1 MPRSRRIRSGVAI
14 VAMVALST
22 LGVACDRGSDD
33 EQVAELQ
40 QQVDDLQA
48 ELDQTQQELEIQQGQ
63 NEELQTQVDDTQA
76 QLTDTQAQL
85 ADTQTQ
91 LTDAQT
97 QLAQVGELKLAD
109 GTYVGQVLGAH
120 ASPNRVLIFDAA
132 GLFRVAQIAQDVTI
146 TAGGQAFSLSEFGR
160 LLASTDPD
168 DAKLANGNYQIKIQG
183 GLVYSI
189 KKSKK

>member
-1 MPRSRRIRSGVAI
+1 MKRLYRIGFLLVVVA
-14 VAMVALST
+14 VLSSFA
-22 LGVACDRGSDD
+22 VSCDRGSDD
-33 EQVAELQ
+33 EQVQELE
-40 QQVDDLQA
+40 QQVSDLETQ
-48 ELDQTQQELEIQQGQ
+48 LDQTQQELEIQQGQ

-76 QLTDTQAQL
+76 QLSDTQAQL

-97 QLAQVGELKLAD
+97 QLAQVGELKLED

-146 TAGGQAFSLSEFGR
+146 TSGGQTLSLSEFGR

-168 DAKLANGNYQIKIQG
+168 DAKLANGNYQIKIRG
-183 GLVYSI
+183 GLVFSI

>member
-1 MPRSRRIRSGVAI
+1 MQRLNRIGVVS
-14 VAMVALST
+14 VAVVGFSSLA
-22 LGVACDRGSDD
+22 VACDRGSDD
-33 EQVAELQ
+33 EQVQELE
-40 QQVDDLQA
+40 QQVSDLEA
-48 ELDQTQQELEIQQGQ
+48 ELDQTQQELEIEQGQ
-63 NEELQTQVDDTQA
+63 NGELQTQVDDTQA
-76 QLTDTQAQL
+76 QLDDLQGQL
-85 ADTQTQ
+85 ADTQAQ

-97 QLAQVGELKLAD
+97 QLAQVGELELED

-132 GLFRVAQIAQDVTI
+132 GLFRAAQVAQEVTI
-146 TAGGQAFSLSEFGR
+146 TAGGQTLSLSEFGR